1 MKILTTG
8 VCTRVMNLQ
17 LDLDKTSIFNSGRV
31 TSLSVSSKYSA
42 LKMITASPPFSE
54 RLQVGRNERP
64 EIPPVRDAGG

>member
-17 LDLDKTSIFNSGRV
+17 LDLDKTSIFISGRV

-54 RLQVGRNERP
+54 PLQVGRNERP
-64 EIPPVRDAGG
+64 EIPPVRGAGG